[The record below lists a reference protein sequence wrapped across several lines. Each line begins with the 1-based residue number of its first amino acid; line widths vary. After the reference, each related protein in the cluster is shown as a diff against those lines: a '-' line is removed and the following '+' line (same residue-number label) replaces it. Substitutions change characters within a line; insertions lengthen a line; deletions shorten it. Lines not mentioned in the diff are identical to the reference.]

1 MNNLKYSE
9 GDSSSEEEPK
19 NSLSPIRDLPERYII
34 KEDDGKRILICL
46 EAPNIKVQVEAGLTV
61 SSSAVRKSPP
71 CTIYLDGVAQ
81 SEPFMDL
88 EKQIYNFD
96 HHEGCIRP
104 FTLSTCEQVL
114 VMILKGMNLRGRD
127 WRVFATEPDLDTVL
141 AIWLILNHVRV
152 QQKEFGGLNRLC
164 ALVRLEGIID
174 SHGLEMVAFS
184 GFAPK
189 PLTKTKKMIEYLRAE
204 EVDLKS
210 KGTWKENGF
219 LEHAALILHKVDRI
233 IYTSE
238 ELDDVKDV
246 KELARVVFGDNRIA
260 VVVETQLGIYEVE
273 PYLDRLYGES
283 LGLVILKKDEGTYTL
298 RSLDPF
304 MPGDLNAVYK
314 ILNFI
319 DPAVRGRT
327 EGNKW
332 GGSADIGG
340 SPRGD
345 GGTKLTPHQIAKACR
360 DAFQKPSPGENVIR
374 FIHGL
379 AVTSAIIGLST
390 VCASLPFFDAWFG
403 STNTGNLFTKT
414 YFTFFATAFF
424 LTLVCLG
431 IYAHGRPWQFGF
443 ALPSGRSW
451 WILLPFVF
459 FPVMGIGIFF
469 PYKGVK
475 LLSSPETIAY
485 LIIAIPLASE
495 FLFRSLVHGILI
507 NPNDVRSY
515 DRRRFFSFP
524 SVASGAIYAV
534 CMVGILLYPDYLQN
548 GFQVKATA
556 GCLLAAL
563 VIGLS
568 TALVRER
575 SQSVLPAI
583 LFHALGMAAVVSYYS
598 GTIISKIGS
607 LISTLIGY

>member
-1 MNNLKYSE
+1 
-9 GDSSSEEEPK
+9 
-19 NSLSPIRDLPERYII
+19 
-34 KEDDGKRILICL
+34 
-46 EAPNIKVQVEAGLTV
+46 
-61 SSSAVRKSPP
+61 
-71 CTIYLDGVAQ
+71 
-81 SEPFMDL
+81 
-88 EKQIYNFD
+88 
-96 HHEGCIRP
+96 
-104 FTLSTCEQVL
+104 
-114 VMILKGMNLRGRD
+114 MILKGMNLRGRD

-210 KGTWKENGF
+210 KGAWKENDF
-219 LEHAALILHKVDRI
+219 LEHAALILHKVDRVV
-233 IYTSE
+233 YTSE
-238 ELDDVKDV
+238 ELGDVKDV
-246 KELARVVFGDNRIA
+246 QELARVVFGDNLIA
-260 VVVETQLGIYEVE
+260 AVVETQLGIYEAE

-319 DPAVRGRT
+319 DPAVRGRP
-327 EGNKW
+327 EGNRW

-340 SPRGD
+340 SPRGA
-345 GGTKLTPHQIAKACR
+345 GGTRLTPHQIAKACA
-360 DAFQKPSPGENVIR
+360 DAFQKPSPGGNVIR
-374 FIHGL
+374 FIHSL
-379 AVTSAIIGLST
+379 VITSAITGLST
-390 VCASLPFFDAWFG
+390 VCASLPFFDAWF
-403 STNTGNLFTKT
+403 SRTHTGNLFAKT
-414 YFTFFATAFF
+414 HFTFFVWVFF
-424 LTLVCLG
+424 FTLVCLG
-431 IYAHGRPWQFGF
+431 IYAHRRPWQFGF

-459 FPVMGIGIFF
+459 FSVMGTGIYF
-469 PYKGVK
+469 PYKGAN

-485 LIIAIPLASE
+485 LIVAIPLASE

-507 NPNDVRSY
+507 NPNNVRSY
-515 DRRRFFSFP
+515 DNRRFFSFP
-524 SVASGAIYAV
+524 CVASGSLYAV
-534 CMVGILLYPDYLQN
+534 CMLCILLYPDYLQN

-556 GCLLAAL
+556 ECLLAAL
-563 VIGLS
+563 VTGLS

-583 LFHALGMAAVVSYYS
+583 LFHALGMAAVVSFYS
-598 GTIISKIGS
+598 GAILSKIGP
-607 LISTLIGY
+607 LISIPIGY

>member
-1 MNNLKYSE
+1 VNNLKYSE
-9 GDSSSEEEPK
+9 DDSSSEEEPK
-19 NSLSPIRDLPERYII
+19 NGLASIRSLPKRYII
-34 KEDDGKRILICL
+34 REDDGKRILICL
-46 EAPNIKVQVEAGLTV
+46 EAPNIKVQVEAALTV

-104 FTLSTCEQVL
+104 FMLATCEQVL

-174 SHGLEMVAFS
+174 SHGLEMVAVS

-189 PLTKTKKMIEYLRAE
+189 PLTKTKKMIDYLRAE

-210 KGTWKENGF
+210 KGTWKENDF
-219 LEHAALILHKVDRI
+219 LEHAAQILHKVDRI

-238 ELDDVKDV
+238 ELNDVKDV

-283 LGLVILKKDEGTYTL
+283 LGFVILKKDDGAYTL
-298 RSLDPF
+298 RSWDPF

-319 DPAVRGRT
+319 DPAVRGRP

-340 SPRGD
+340 SPRGG
-345 GGTKLTPHQIAKACR
+345 GGTKLTPHQIVKACR
-360 DAFQKPSPGENVIR
+360 DAFQKPGPGGNVIR
-374 FIHGL
+374 FIHSMV
-379 AVTSAIIGLST
+379 VTCVIIGLST
-390 VCASLPFFDAWFG
+390 VCASLLFFDAWFS
-403 STNTGNLFTKT
+403 STTTGNLFAKT
-414 YFTFFATAFF
+414 YFTFFATVLFF
-424 LTLVCLG
+424 TLVCLG
-431 IYAHGRPWQFGF
+431 IYAHARPWQFGL

-459 FPVMGIGIFF
+459 FSVMGTGIYF
-469 PYKGVK
+469 PYKGHYCPK
-475 LLSSPETIAY
+475 
-485 LIIAIPLASE
+485 
-495 FLFRSLVHGILI
+495 
-507 NPNDVRSY
+507 
-515 DRRRFFSFP
+515 
-524 SVASGAIYAV
+524 SV
-534 CMVGILLYPDYLQN
+534 
-548 GFQVKATA
+548 F
-556 GCLLAAL
+556 
-563 VIGLS
+563 
-568 TALVRER
+568 
-575 SQSVLPAI
+575 
-583 LFHALGMAAVVSYYS
+583 
-598 GTIISKIGS
+598 
-607 LISTLIGY
+607 